1 MYVVFKTDNQK
12 IEKEYLLQLLKSRK
26 GIELIQ
32 KYSSGSVRRTL
43 KFSDLSNIS
52 IPLPPLEVQQQIVD
66 ELEGY
71 QKIIDGCRQ
80 VVENYRPTIDI
91 DPSWEMIELGEI
103 CEVGSSKRIFKDEY
117 VEDGIPFFRTK
128 EIVELE
134 KGDTISLELF
144 ISNSKYQEIKSK
156 FPVPQI
162 DDILISAVGTI
173 GVTWVVDRD
182 EDFYFKDGNL
192 LWLRSIKGDYSPVF
206 VKHTFD
212 ALFEMQREQ
221 LIHGAAYNALTIQA
235 LKSFKIPSAPK
246 VVQEELVEKITTE
259 KQLVEGNKK
268 LIQIYTQKIQDR
280 ISKVWGE

>member
-1 MYVVFKTDNQK
+1 MV
-12 IEKEYLLQLLKSRK
+12 
-26 GIELIQ
+26 
-32 KYSSGSVRRTL
+32 
-43 KFSDLSNIS
+43 
-52 IPLPPLEVQQQIVD
+52 
-66 ELEGY
+66 
-71 QKIIDGCRQ
+71 
-80 VVENYRPTIDI
+80 
-91 DPSWEMIELGEI
+91 ELGEI

-182 EDFYFKDGNL
+182 EEFYFKDGNL
-192 LWLRSIKGDYSPVF
+192 LWLRSINKDYSPVF

-235 LKSFKIPSAPK
+235 LKGFKIPSVPK

-268 LIQIYTQKIQDR
+268 LIQIYIQKIQDR